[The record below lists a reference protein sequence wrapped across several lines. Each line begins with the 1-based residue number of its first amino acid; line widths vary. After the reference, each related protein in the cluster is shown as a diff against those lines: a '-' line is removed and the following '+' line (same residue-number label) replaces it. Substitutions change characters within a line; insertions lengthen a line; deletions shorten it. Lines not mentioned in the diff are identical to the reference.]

1 MSAQALSA
9 YLKILRIIR
18 DLQEEDNQNR
28 GQSQGLEDL
37 LNSQVREPVRAA
49 QGRTRKAKKKV
60 SAYHKKYSKEFKQ
73 LAPKFK
79 KKNGSWKKDGFKR
92 CAAAARKKARR

>member
-1 MSAQALSA
+1 MATQGISALIKM
-9 YLKILRIIR
+9 LKIIR

-37 LNSQVREPVRAA
+37 INSQIREPA
-49 QGRTRKAKKKV
+49 RKTKRKV
-60 SAYHKKYSKEFKQ
+60 SSYHKKYSMEFKR
-73 LAPKFK
+73 LSPKFK

-92 CAAAARKKARR
+92 AAAAARKAAKK